1 MDKARWQAAPRG
13 VSKRHSLMA
22 LRILT
27 PMGREPQ
34 KLFISREVHGSTV
47 PFFFSPGP
55 EPAIE
60 GQYTLILGY
69 GEPSI
74 RGQRYSDLTYINA
87 KMEYERH
94 YQGGEWGTMQ
104 SISIKRSV

>member
-1 MDKARWQAAPRG
+1 MVMDKARWQAAPRG

-74 RGQRYSDLTYINA
+74 RGQRYSDLVCGSTRGSPTRLFFYFVSFFLPPGA
-87 KMEYERH
+87 
-94 YQGGEWGTMQ
+94 
-104 SISIKRSV
+104 